1 MMNQRHTLPKIWALF
16 GLTIAFLFSGC
27 AETTRGNLG
36 GNDPEAARD
45 AYIQL
50 GVEYLRLDDREN
62 AKQRFLRALEIDDD
76 SSGAYTGLAVIYQ
89 RSGENAEAERYFRR
103 ALRAD
108 DDFTQAKIQYGLF
121 LIDQARYDDA
131 CDVLDEAR
139 QDTLA
144 RQRHLALLYLG
155 RCQYLNEQY
164 QDAIET
170 LDLATRVNS
179 RFFTPYLELARVYVA
194 SNQMVEAKRAIT
206 TYLDRGQETAEALL
220 LGINIERT
228 FRNTQGE
235 MALAAKLRAQ
245 FPYSQEWLD
254 YQEMIAND

>member
-1 MMNQRHTLPKIWALF
+1 MNRNALF
-16 GLTIAFLFSGC
+16 SIRWIIGIPFVLALLTGC

-62 AKQRFLRALEIDDD
+62 AKQRFLRALEIDDE
-76 SSGAYTGLAVIYQ
+76 SAGAYTGLAVIYE
-89 RSGENAEAERYFRR
+89 RSGETREAERYFRQ

-108 DDFTQAKIQYGLF
+108 DEFTQAKIQYGLF
-121 LIDQARYDDA
+121 LMNQARYDDA

-139 QDTLA
+139 EDVLSP
-144 RQRHLALLYLG
+144 QRHLALMYLG
-155 RCQYLNEQY
+155 RCQYLNERY
-164 QDAIET
+164 ADAVET

-179 RFFTPYLELARVYVA
+179 RFFAPYLELAKTYIA
-194 SNQMVEAKRAIT
+194 SNQLVEAKRAIT
-206 TYLDRGQETAEALL
+206 IYLDRSPATAEALL
-220 LGINIERT
+220 LAIRIERS

-235 MALAAKLRAQ
+235 LVLASRLENE
-245 FPYSQEWLD
+245 FPYSQEWVD